1 MSFAYETCAS
11 APVRVC
17 KRGTWPSPARELSTE
32 VTFMLRPQSGEVS
45 TAPGMVCERRGC
57 FRFGGG
63 GLVHVKALKM
73 EGVETFE
80 GKDAAVAKG
89 D

>member
-1 MSFAYETCAS
+1 MRAEGAS
-11 APVRVC
+11 
-17 KRGTWPSPARELSTE
+17 GSGRE
-32 VTFMLRPQSGEVS
+32 
-45 TAPGMVCERRGC
+45 
-57 FRFGGG
+57 GGP
-63 GLVHVKALKM
+63 VHVKALKM

>member
-1 MSFAYETCAS
+1 
-11 APVRVC
+11 
-17 KRGTWPSPARELSTE
+17 
-32 VTFMLRPQSGEVS
+32 MLRPQSGEVS
-45 TAPGMVCERRGC
+45 TAPGTVCERRGC
-57 FRFGGG
+57 FRFGGDG
-63 GLVHVKALKM
+63 PVHVKALKM